1 MSTLHILPLISCSL
15 LALAAIGGC
24 TRPKA
29 EVDHNNLPDDVK
41 DVAMAIMVDS
51 PSAFASA
58 VSYPLSRPYPLHDIT
73 DSAQMVS
80 YYHTLVD
87 DSLKQIVKET
97 PDTMWQSI
105 GWRGWTL
112 DDGSYLW
119 IDAGKVYQ
127 MNYLSKRE
135 NELLDSLR
143 QEELATLDPKLSV
156 GWIPVLCVID
166 SINGEIFRIDSDE
179 TVSPPQ
185 YRLAGYMADADLSG
199 TPSMLLYGN
208 LDYEGSM
215 AVRYY
220 HFEDSV
226 GNTADYSPD
235 VVSDE
240 DTVPEIEFSTKG
252 KIRRHKVK
260 RGYWLD
266 QVKHVRAVAKIMR
279 DSVKA
284 AKSDSVYSKNKNTD
298 HLSFIT
304 FDSKK

>member
-1 MSTLHILPLISCSL
+1 MSTLHILPIISCSL
-15 LALAAIGGC
+15 LAIATVGGC

-29 EVDHNNLPDDVK
+29 EVDHNDLPEDVK
-41 DVAMAIMVDS
+41 EVAMAIMVDS

-73 DSAQMVS
+73 DSVQMVS

-97 PDTMWQSI
+97 PDTMWQSL

-119 IDAGKVYQ
+119 IDSGKVYQ

-143 QEELATLDPKLSV
+143 SEELETLDPHLRI
-156 GWIPVLCVID
+156 GWIPVLCIFD

-179 TVSPPQ
+179 TVSPAQ
-185 YRLAGYMADADLSG
+185 YRLAGYGKDADLSG
-199 TPSMLLYGN
+199 APSMLLYGN

-215 AVRYY
+215 DVRYY
-220 HFEDSV
+220 HFEDSI

-235 VVSDE
+235 IISDE
-240 DTVPEIEFSTKG
+240 DTVPEIAFYSKG

-260 RGYWLD
+260 NAYWLEHY
-266 QVKHVRAVAKIMR
+266 KSVRVISKEMKDSISSSAP
-279 DSVKA
+279 DSVNHK
-284 AKSDSVYSKNKNTD
+284 VND
-298 HLSFIT
+298 HLSLMT
-304 FDSKK
+304 FGENQ